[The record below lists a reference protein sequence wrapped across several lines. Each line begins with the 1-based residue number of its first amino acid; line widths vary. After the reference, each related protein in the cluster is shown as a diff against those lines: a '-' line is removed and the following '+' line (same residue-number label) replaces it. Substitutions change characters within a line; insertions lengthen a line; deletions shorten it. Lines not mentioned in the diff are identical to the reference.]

1 MIVELQLAR
10 RPRAPLRRHNA
21 VILTRDPPP
30 ANAQA
35 ETKKRRMSSSTA
47 DGPEDPEAADDM
59 HVRHKDKRPNV
70 EVSCGNLHHLASR

>member
-1 MIVELQLAR
+1 MIVESQLAR

-35 ETKKRRMSSSTA
+35 ETPRKRRMSNSTA
-47 DGPEDPEAADDM
+47 DGPEEAADDM
-59 HVRHKDKRPNV
+59 HARHRDKRLNV